1 MDIVSRYGLSDSK
14 GKSIP
19 LNLSMKLFNDI
30 GNSLDTN
37 KFECIAL
44 IGSLMYLVVCTCAVG
59 ALARYSANPMAEHW
73 DVVVCV
79 SCHTHHSY
87 SWRCWTGSSP
97 HPVQHPSAMP

>member
-44 IGSLMYLVVCTCAVG
+44 IGSLMYLAVYTRADLSQAVE
-59 ALARYSANPMAEHW
+59 ALARYSANLTA
-73 DVVVCV
+73 
-79 SCHTHHSY
+79 
-87 SWRCWTGSSP
+87 
-97 HPVQHPSAMP
+97 